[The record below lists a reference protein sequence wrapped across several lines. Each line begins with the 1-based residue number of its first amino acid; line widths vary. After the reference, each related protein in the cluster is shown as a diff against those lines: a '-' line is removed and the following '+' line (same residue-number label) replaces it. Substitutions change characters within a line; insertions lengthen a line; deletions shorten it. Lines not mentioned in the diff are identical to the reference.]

1 MGRSQLMSLV
11 VANHKG
17 GVGKTT
23 CAVHLARWFAERGVC
38 TALIDA
44 DPQGNASS
52 SLSEAQVLTATDQL
66 FGAKAPEIPKPTQA
80 LCVFEARR
88 NELITASEALGPEE
102 AAKNFAAAL
111 KVVEKAGVQLVIVDT
126 GPSLS
131 VQLAAALLSCDRV
144 IAPIEMEEY
153 SIAGVSVLGDTVAAA
168 RRRNRRLALIGLV
181 PSRVA
186 TVRKSHRDRLAELHS
201 KFADLVLP
209 PLVVRDATAEALST
223 GIPLSQMRN
232 AAARAA
238 AKEIDQLGEAVASR
252 MGMAVAV

>member
-1 MGRSQLMSLV
+1 MGHSKLMSLV

-23 CAVHLARWFAERGVC
+23 CAVHLTRWFAEHGVC

-52 SLSEAQVLTATDQL
+52 SLEGAQVLGATDEL
-66 FGAKAPEIPKPTQA
+66 FGADPLVVPEPTQT
-80 LCVFEARR
+80 LCVFTARR
-88 NELITASEALGPEE
+88 RELISTGESLGPDE
-102 AAKNFAAAL
+102 AATNFSSAL
-111 KVVEKAGVQLVIVDT
+111 RTIEEAGVQLVIVDT

-131 VQLAAALLSCDRV
+131 IQLAAALLSCDRV

-186 TVRKSHRDRLAELHS
+186 TVRKSHRDRLAELHA
-201 KFADLVLP
+201 KFTDLVLP
-209 PLVVRDATAEALST
+209 PLAVRDATAETLVT
-223 GIPLSQMRN
+223 GVPLSEMRN
-232 AAARAA
+232 SAARAA
-238 AKEIDQLGEAVASR
+238 ALEIHELGSAVAAR
-252 MGMAVAV
+252 MGMAVTA